1 MRPRS
6 NSESGR
12 TRRGRLPHCSNR
24 LSGVAL
30 LAACAL
36 AASAAQAGAGECRA
50 ATAEQTNVL
59 VELFT
64 SEGCNSC
71 PPADRWL
78 SALDLGSAGKAQIV
92 PVAWHVDYWDYI
104 GWKDRFAQAAFS
116 ERQHRLAQIRRDR
129 VVYTPQV
136 LVQGQDFR
144 RWAHGG
150 FQAVVGQIS
159 ARPARA
165 RIVLSIAAESHG
177 GVQTEVSAELL
188 EKTALASPS
197 DYALVLAVTASGF
210 TTRVRSGENAGR
222 TLAHDHVAFGWRGPT
237 RFGPDGKLTLH
248 ERLARPTAAPG
259 GSGVA
264 AFVQSMRTGEVLQ
277 ALMLSECRG

>member
-1 MRPRS
+1 MVLVLAGAIAAPGPRV
-6 NSESGR
+6 
-12 TRRGRLPHCSNR
+12 L
-24 LSGVAL
+24 
-30 LAACAL
+30 
-36 AASAAQAGAGECRA
+36 AGECRA
-50 ATAEQTNVL
+50 ATAGQTNVL

-71 PPADRWL
+71 PPADRWF
-78 SALDLGSAGKAQIV
+78 STLDLGASGQAQVV

-136 LVQGQDFR
+136 LVQGQDYR

-150 FQAVVGQIS
+150 FEAVVRQVS
-159 ARPARA
+159 AQPARA
-165 RIVLSIAAESHG
+165 RIVLAIAGESRS

-188 EKTALASPS
+188 EKTALARPS
-197 DYALVLAVTASGF
+197 DYALVLAATASGF
-210 TTRVRSGENAGR
+210 TTQVRAGENAGH

-248 ERLARPTAAPG
+248 ERLARPAAAPG

>member
-6 NSESGR
+6 DSESGR
-12 TRRGRLPHCSNR
+12 LRPGRLPQRSNR
-24 LSGVAL
+24 LLGVAL

-36 AASAAQAGAGECRA
+36 AAPATQAAAGDCRA
-50 ATAEQTNVL
+50 ATTAQTNVL

-78 SALDLGSAGKAQIV
+78 SGLDLGPAGQSRVV

-116 ERQHRLAQIRRDR
+116 ERQHRLSQIRRDR

-136 LVQGQDFR
+136 LVQGRDFR
-144 RWAHGG
+144 RWAWGG
-150 FQAVVGQIS
+150 LEAAAAQIT
-159 ARPARA
+159 AQPARA
-165 RIVLSIAAESHG
+165 RIALAITGRTANGVEAE
-177 GVQTEVSAELL
+177 VAAELL
-188 EKTALASPS
+188 DAAARANPA
-197 DYALVLAVTASGF
+197 DYALVLTATASGL
-210 TTRVRSGENAGR
+210 TTRVRAGENAGR

-237 RFGPDGKLTLH
+237 AFGSDAKLTLH
-248 ERLARPTAAPG
+248 ERLALPAQAPG

>member
-1 MRPRS
+1 MSLRS
-6 NSESGR
+6 
-12 TRRGRLPHCSNR
+12 L
-24 LSGVAL
+24 VAF
-30 LAACAL
+30 AAALTAL
-36 AASAAQAGAGECRA
+36 AAALPARAGQCAAKSSARTA
-50 ATAEQTNVL
+50 AL
-59 VELFT
+59 VELYT
-64 SEGCNSC
+64 SEGCSSC

-78 SALDLGSAGKAQIV
+78 STLRHAGQARDDIV
-92 PVAWHVDYWDYI
+92 PLALHVDYWDYI

-165 RIVLSIAAESHG
+165 RIVLAIAAESHG

-188 EKTALASPS
+188 EKTVLASPS